1 MQETLLS
8 DDYASYINVFQNKQ
22 CAMMAG
28 SNQTIEE
35 MEEKLPDGEYGLFPF
50 PMFDGESEY
59 ITVGQ
64 LELPGPAGAV
74 RQSPGDGCVLSQ
86 H

>member
-50 PMFDGESEY
+50 PMF
-59 ITVGQ
+59 
-64 LELPGPAGAV
+64 
-74 RQSPGDGCVLSQ
+74 
-86 H
+86 

>member
-8 DDYASYINVFQNKQ
+8 DDYASYINVFQISS
-22 CAMMAG
+22 ARMMAG

-50 PMFDGESEY
+50 PH
-59 ITVGQ
+59 V
-64 LELPGPAGAV
+64 
-74 RQSPGDGCVLSQ
+74 
-86 H
+86 